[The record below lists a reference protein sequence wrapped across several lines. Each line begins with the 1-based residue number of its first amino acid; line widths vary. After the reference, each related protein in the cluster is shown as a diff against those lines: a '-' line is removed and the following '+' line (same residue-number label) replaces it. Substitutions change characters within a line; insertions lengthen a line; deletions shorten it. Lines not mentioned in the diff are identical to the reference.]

1 MNFLDG
7 SKKGECGILF
17 LVASYYANL
26 YDMIQLYSVC
36 MSVYKNDKPA
46 DFLVAV
52 SSIYRQTV
60 KPSDIVLVVDGPI
73 GEELKETIS
82 KLQGEI
88 DVLNVIWLPTNQG
101 HAIARQTGLLAAK
114 NELVAVMDADD
125 VSLPTRF
132 EKQLKTFEEH
142 SDVTVVGGFIHEFI
156 GKTKNVVGKRIVPE
170 HDTEIKEYMKSRCP
184 MNLVTV
190 MMRKS
195 HLEKVGGYIDWYC
208 EEDYY
213 LWIRLAMAGY
223 KFYNIQEN
231 LVDVRVGEEMYQRRG
246 GWKYFK
252 SEASLQRYMWKH
264 DMIGVGRYLY
274 NVAIRFAVQVA
285 MPNSVRGWF
294 FRTFARK

>member
-1 MNFLDG
+1 MTKPF
-7 SKKGECGILF
+7 
-17 LVASYYANL
+17 
-26 YDMIQLYSVC
+26 SVC

-46 DFLVAV
+46 DFIIAV
-52 SSIYRQTV
+52 RSIYQQTV
-60 KPSDIVLVVDGPI
+60 KPGDIVLVVDGPV
-73 GEELKETIS
+73 GNELKKAIEA
-82 KLQGEI
+82 LQNEI
-88 DVLNVIWLPTNQG
+88 EVMNVIWLPTNQG
-101 HAIARQTGLLAAK
+101 HAIARQTGLMAAK
-114 NELVAVMDADD
+114 YELIAVMDADD
-125 VSLPTRF
+125 ISVSNRF
-132 EKQLKTFEEH
+132 EKQLKAFEEH
-142 SDVTVVGGFIHEFI
+142 SDVTVVGGLIYEFI
-156 GKTKNVVGKRIVPE
+156 GETQNVVGKRIVPE
-170 HDTEIKEYMKSRCP
+170 YDAEIKAYLKSRCP

-213 LWIRLAMAGY
+213 LWIRLALAGY

-252 SEASLQRYMWKH
+252 SEASLQKYMWKH
-264 DMIGVGRYLY
+264 GVIGLGCYLY

-285 MPNSVRGWF
+285 MPNSVRGWV